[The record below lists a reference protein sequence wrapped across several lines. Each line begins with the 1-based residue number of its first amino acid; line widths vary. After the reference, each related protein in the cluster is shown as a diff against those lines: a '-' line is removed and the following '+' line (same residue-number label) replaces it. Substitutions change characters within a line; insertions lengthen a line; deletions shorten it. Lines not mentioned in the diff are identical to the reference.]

1 MAETARTAPEQV
13 DDPPAPDPVAIDR
26 RYRYH
31 RARRHARVE
40 RDRAVRFARLRFW
53 FVVCG
58 LLLVCLVIAVTIWGQ
73 VQRLFGL

>member
-1 MAETARTAPEQV
+1 MAESAKTTPDLEE
-13 DDPPAPDPVAIDR
+13 PPVFDAAAFNR
-26 RYRYH
+26 RMRYH
-31 RARRHARVE
+31 RARRIARTE
-40 RDRAVRFARLRFW
+40 RDRAARFARLRFW